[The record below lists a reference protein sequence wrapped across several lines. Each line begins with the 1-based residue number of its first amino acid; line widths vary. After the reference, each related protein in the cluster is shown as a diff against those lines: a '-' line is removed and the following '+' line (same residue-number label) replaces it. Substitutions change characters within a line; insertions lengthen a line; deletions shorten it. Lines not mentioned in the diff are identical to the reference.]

1 MYKHSNTSTECYS
14 NDLYNPVG
22 LSTISNELSKALNNI
37 YSNRSTIIN
46 NTTTAQ
52 FNVTADIPIN
62 DEITNVEIL
71 VPNKVIKVTF
81 SDNTF
86 EKSVCDEVDNFD
98 LSIGISICILKH
110 LYGRTK
116 YYKKVKDAIKLYT
129 NNCKKLEEDKLKAEA
144 YAAKRERIKNKKL
157 AKKAKLEEELRANR
171 IKEQAEA
178 ILLAQKLSQQQEN

>member
-37 YSNRSTIIN
+37 YSNKSTVIN
-46 NTTTAQ
+46 NTATTQ
-52 FNVTADIPIN
+52 FDVVYIPTN

-110 LYGRTK
+110 LYGRTSP
-116 YYKKVKDAIKLYT
+116 I
-129 NNCKKLEEDKLKAEA
+129 
-144 YAAKRERIKNKKL
+144 
-157 AKKAKLEEELRANR
+157 
-171 IKEQAEA
+171 
-178 ILLAQKLSQQQEN
+178 